1 MLGCFGSLGHPLAA
15 IVVSYPHASSDWIVC
30 GWQNQHTIH
39 CYAALL
45 TVRVCGG
52 GGVICMTD
60 DQKQA
65 LRNSMAGKKVSEMT
79 AQERE
84 LFDQEFQY
92 GFKDK
97 PQIKPTDIK
106 AELPSKPQDLTMG
119 FLSRMNL
126 IVRK

>member
-1 MLGCFGSLGHPLAA
+1 
-15 IVVSYPHASSDWIVC
+15 
-30 GWQNQHTIH
+30 
-39 CYAALL
+39 
-45 TVRVCGG
+45 
-52 GGVICMTD
+52 MTD
-60 DQKQA
+60 EEKQA

-92 GFKDK
+92 GLNDT
-97 PQIKPTDIK
+97 PQITRAALKSK
-106 AELPSKPQDLTMG
+106 LPSKSKDLTMG

>member
-1 MLGCFGSLGHPLAA
+1 
-15 IVVSYPHASSDWIVC
+15 
-30 GWQNQHTIH
+30 
-39 CYAALL
+39 
-45 TVRVCGG
+45 
-52 GGVICMTD
+52 MTD
-60 DQKQA
+60 DEKQA
-65 LRNSMAGKKVSEMT
+65 LKISMVGKKVTEMT

-97 PQIKPTDIK
+97 PQIKRGALTP
-106 AELPSKPQDLTMG
+106 EQPSRPKDLTMG

>member
-1 MLGCFGSLGHPLAA
+1 M
-15 IVVSYPHASSDWIVC
+15 SD
-30 GWQNQHTIH
+30 NE
-39 CYAALL
+39 
-45 TVRVCGG
+45 
-52 GGVICMTD
+52 
-60 DQKQA
+60 KQA

-92 GFKDK
+92 GLNDK
-97 PQIKPTDIK
+97 PQIKSGALK
-106 AELPSKPQDLTMG
+106 SEQPSKPQDLTMG

>member
-1 MLGCFGSLGHPLAA
+1 
-15 IVVSYPHASSDWIVC
+15 
-30 GWQNQHTIH
+30 
-39 CYAALL
+39 
-45 TVRVCGG
+45 
-52 GGVICMTD
+52 MTD
-60 DQKQA
+60 DEKQA

-106 AELPSKPQDLTMG
+106 SELPSKPKDLTMG

-126 IVRK
+126 IVNWF

>member
-1 MLGCFGSLGHPLAA
+1 
-15 IVVSYPHASSDWIVC
+15 
-30 GWQNQHTIH
+30 
-39 CYAALL
+39 
-45 TVRVCGG
+45 
-52 GGVICMTD
+52 MTD

-92 GFKDK
+92 GFEDK
-97 PQIKPTDIK
+97 RQIKRAVIK
-106 AELPSKPQDLTMG
+106 SEPPSKPKDLAMG

-126 IVRK
+126 IVRE

>member
-1 MLGCFGSLGHPLAA
+1 
-15 IVVSYPHASSDWIVC
+15 
-30 GWQNQHTIH
+30 
-39 CYAALL
+39 
-45 TVRVCGG
+45 
-52 GGVICMTD
+52 MTD

-79 AQERE
+79 AQERD

-92 GFKDK
+92 GLNDML
-97 PQIKPTDIK
+97 QIKRGAIK
-106 AELPSKPQDLTMG
+106 SELPSKPKDLTMG

>member
-1 MLGCFGSLGHPLAA
+1 
-15 IVVSYPHASSDWIVC
+15 
-30 GWQNQHTIH
+30 
-39 CYAALL
+39 
-45 TVRVCGG
+45 
-52 GGVICMTD
+52 MTD

-97 PQIKPTDIK
+97 PQIKFGALK
-106 AELPSKPQDLTMG
+106 SEQPSKHKDHTMG

>member
-1 MLGCFGSLGHPLAA
+1 
-15 IVVSYPHASSDWIVC
+15 
-30 GWQNQHTIH
+30 
-39 CYAALL
+39 
-45 TVRVCGG
+45 
-52 GGVICMTD
+52 MTD
-60 DQKQA
+60 EEKQA

-106 AELPSKPQDLTMG
+106 SKLPSKPKDLTMG

>member
-1 MLGCFGSLGHPLAA
+1 
-15 IVVSYPHASSDWIVC
+15 
-30 GWQNQHTIH
+30 
-39 CYAALL
+39 
-45 TVRVCGG
+45 
-52 GGVICMTD
+52 MTD
-60 DQKQA
+60 EEKQA

-92 GFKDK
+92 GVKDK

-106 AELPSKPQDLTMG
+106 SELSSKPKDLTMG

>member
-1 MLGCFGSLGHPLAA
+1 
-15 IVVSYPHASSDWIVC
+15 
-30 GWQNQHTIH
+30 
-39 CYAALL
+39 
-45 TVRVCGG
+45 
-52 GGVICMTD
+52 MTD
-60 DQKQA
+60 EEKQA

-92 GFKDK
+92 GLNDT
-97 PQIKPTDIK
+97 PQIKCGALK
-106 AELPSKPQDLTMG
+106 SEQPSKPKDHTMG